1 MIDTSLIKIS
11 VFTGG
16 LDPSFSGILSFICLT
31 LVFVVGQ
38 FLILIFMKQSIRLHR
53 STEKIWTH
61 NVVFLIEIIVIAM
74 FITII
79 TQMILRSHYSSVV
92 FKLIIDVNYGMA
104 IILFALM
111 AKKFFTWYRNK
122 RNLILVFYG
131 ITVSVICLNFICT
144 LSYVMNSLTG
154 QRGLDYIVP
163 IRGLISIVV
172 GANNVYSNLFFITS
186 VASFFLIW
194 SCTIMLL
201 HNYTTKIGITRFILL
216 LSIPF
221 VYFLGEFQ
229 PFLINLFDPIRTL
242 DPIAFGVTYSLFFS
256 AARPIGG
263 ILFGIVLWSIGKTSK
278 SFEFGDFMTISAIGM
293 MILVTANQPSGLV
306 LAPYPPFGLV
316 TIAFL
321 GLSSYL
327 FFIGISYS
335 ALSVANR
342 KELRL
347 SIKKSL
353 GSTSNLIHDI
363 GAAHMEEN
371 LQKIVKKVNN
381 DLSEKIADETGLFVS
396 LDENEINDMVREII
410 KEIKLS
416 RNRKT

>member
-1 MIDTSLIKIS
+1 
-11 VFTGG
+11 
-16 LDPSFSGILSFICLT
+16 
-31 LVFVVGQ
+31 
-38 FLILIFMKQSIRLHR
+38 
-53 STEKIWTH
+53 
-61 NVVFLIEIIVIAM
+61 
-74 FITII
+74 
-79 TQMILRSHYSSVV
+79 V